1 MLSTTPRI
9 NLWRTWLAVNNT
21 VTYIAEHRKLREE
34 ANKEAAKKVQEK
46 AAENKRMRLS
56 FEFKFKSLP
65 LVEPV
70 VCVPNGLGY

>member
-1 MLSTTPRI
+1 M
-9 NLWRTWLAVNNT
+9 
-21 VTYIAEHRKLREE
+21 
-34 ANKEAAKKVQEK
+34 NKEAAKKVQEK

>member
-1 MLSTTPRI
+1 M
-9 NLWRTWLAVNNT
+9 AGCEQH
-21 VTYIAEHRKLREE
+21 IAEHRKLREE

>member
-1 MLSTTPRI
+1 MEGLGAKHNTWEPLE
-9 NLWRTWLAVNNT
+9 NLAGCEQH
-21 VTYIAEHRKLREE
+21 IAEHRKLREE